1 MTQSVSMT
9 RREMLLGW
17 SYLLISVFVLPSA
30 LLFAN
35 SCLKS
40 PLSDGVINLLF
51 FGINFLCV
59 TGIFHRFL
67 RASVQAALSAPG
79 RCLRFAALGFLVYWL
94 AVTVLGRLTLWI
106 QPDFSNVN
114 DASISQLSQ
123 EYPVLWA
130 IATVFLVPVSEE
142 FLYRGL
148 LFHSLRRKS
157 RAIGYLLS
165 TLVFAG
171 IHVMGYIG
179 ISDPLTLLLC
189 FAQYLPAGICLG
201 WAYERAGTVIAP
213 ILIHITVNQIGIAA
227 MR

>member
-1 MTQSVSMT
+1 MTQPVSMT
-9 RREMLLGW
+9 RREILLGW

-35 SCLKS
+35 SCLKA
-40 PLSDGVINLLF
+40 PLSDGIINLLF

-59 TGIFHRFL
+59 TGIFHRFAK
-67 RASVQAALSAPG
+67 ASVQAALNTPG
-79 RCLRFAALGFLVYWL
+79 RCLQFAALGFLIYYL
-94 AVTVLGRLTLWI
+94 AVTALGQLTLWL
-106 QPDFSNVN
+106 QPEFSNIN

-142 FLYRGL
+142 LLYRGL
-148 LFHSLRRKS
+148 LFQSLRRKS
-157 RAIGYLLS
+157 RAIAYLLS

-171 IHVMGYIG
+171 IHVIGYIG
-179 ISDPLTLLLC
+179 ISDPLTLILC

-201 WAYERAGTVIAP
+201 WAYERADTIVAP